1 MYVEN
6 ALRKLYKTLTIMKGE
21 LFVKRKHHIIC
32 AIFIS
37 LLLIFFST
45 FLVITLVL
53 NSGNVSSSLL
63 FGIILSAIL
72 LVLCSIVVFWVT
84 EVNIN
89 KYENLYENE
98 KNKAFEAQFD
108 KLTLIYTKDKFKE
121 EVCKRV
127 EGKMPKNSFYLI
139 RFDMY
144 HFAIYNDLFG
154 SVAGDELL
162 KYIAQVLISLE
173 EKYNLVYGR
182 LYKDVFMVFVD
193 ATYDGLNILCNE
205 INENVKR
212 FNPNF
217 NINLV
222 FGACEVKASEEFNIG
237 KSIENAKLA
246 AFPLKGHIGKNLGIY
261 KPEMKETR
269 LKEQSILNEMNQ
281 ALDNGEFVI
290 YFQPKFDIFTGKI
303 VGAESLVRW
312 LKNGKVISPGEF
324 IPIFEKN
331 GFIAKLDLF
340 VWEETVKY
348 LKLRQDENKPM
359 FPISVNVSR
368 TILGNSDFIDSVVN
382 LVKKYNIP
390 PKYLELEITETIF
403 SDVDLVKSTVNKLR
417 EHGFKVLMDDFGS
430 GYSSLNVLKD
440 IEFDVVKIDL
450 KFFSKYDEKSLK
462 IIDSVIKLCNKLNIP
477 AIAEGVETKIYV
489 DLLKEF
495 GCKYAQGFFYSK
507 PISVNDFNLLIE
519 KNELVSLSA

>member
-1 MYVEN
+1 
-6 ALRKLYKTLTIMKGE
+6 MK
-21 LFVKRKHHIIC
+21 KNHHIFY
-32 AIFIS
+32 AIL
-37 LLLIFFST
+37 LLLILFSI
-45 FLVITLVL
+45 FLIVSLVL
-53 NSGNVSSSLL
+53 NLDNVSSSLL
-63 FGIILSAIL
+63 FWVILSSCL
-72 LVLCSIVVFWVT
+72 LVSCSIIVFCFT
-84 EVNIN
+84 EVKLN

-98 KNKAFEAQFD
+98 KNKAIEAQYD

-154 SVAGDELL
+154 SLAGDELL

-173 EKYNLVYGR
+173 EKYDLVYGR
-182 LYKDVFMVFVD
+182 LYKDVFMVLVD
-193 ATYDGLNILCNE
+193 QTYDGLCSLCNE
-205 INENVKR
+205 ISDNVKK
-212 FNPNF
+212 FNPDF
-217 NINLV
+217 NIDLF
-222 FGACEVKASEEFNIG
+222 FGACEVKVKEEFNIG

-269 LKEQSILNEMNQ
+269 LKEQNILNEMNQ

-290 YFQPKFDIFTGKI
+290 YFQPKFDIFSGKI

-312 LKNGKVISPGEF
+312 LKNGKIISPGEF

-340 VWEETVKY
+340 VWEETIKY
-348 LKLRQDENKPM
+348 LKGRQDENKPM

-368 TILGNSDFIDSVVN
+368 TILGNNDFVDSVVN
-382 LVKKYNIP
+382 LIKKYKIS

-417 EHGFKVLMDDFGS
+417 ENGFKVLMDDFGS
-430 GYSSLNVLKD
+430 GYSSLNVLKE

-489 DLLKEF
+489 DLLKKF
-495 GCKYAQGFFYSK
+495 GCKYAQGYFYSK
-507 PISVNDFNLLIE
+507 PICVSDFNLLIE
-519 KNELVSLSA
+519 QNEHVSLSA

>member
-1 MYVEN
+1 M
-6 ALRKLYKTLTIMKGE
+6 
-21 LFVKRKHHIIC
+21 KRKHHIIFV
-32 AIFIS
+32 IFLF
-37 LLLIFFST
+37 LLLIFFTT
-45 FLVITLVL
+45 FLIITLIL
-53 NSGNVSSSLL
+53 NSGYISSSLL
-63 FGIILSAIL
+63 FLIILLAVL
-72 LVLCSIVVFWVT
+72 LVLCFIVVFCIT
-84 EVNIN
+84 EVNI
-89 KYENLYENE
+89 KRYENLYENE

-154 SVAGDELL
+154 SVCGDELL

-173 EKYNLVYGR
+173 DKYNLVYGR

-193 ATYDGLNILCNE
+193 TAYDGLCSLCNE
-205 INENVKR
+205 ISENVKR

-222 FGACEVKASEEFNIG
+222 FGACEIKINDEFNIA
-237 KSIENAKLA
+237 KCIESAKLA
-246 AFPLKGHIGKNLGIY
+246 AFPLKGRIGQNLGIY

-281 ALDNGEFVI
+281 ALDNGEFII

-312 LKNGKVISPGEF
+312 LKNGKIISPGEF

-348 LKLRQDENKPM
+348 LKQRQDDNKSM

-382 LVKKYNIP
+382 LVKRYNIP
-390 PKYLELEITETIF
+390 PRYLELEITETIF

-417 EHGFKVLMDDFGS
+417 DNGFKVLMDDFGS
-430 GYSSLNVLKD
+430 GYSSLNVLKE
-440 IEFDVVKIDL
+440 IEFDIVKIDL

-489 DLLKEF
+489 ELLKKF

-507 PISVNDFNLLIE
+507 PIGVNDFNLLIE
-519 KNELVSLSA
+519 QNEQVSLNA